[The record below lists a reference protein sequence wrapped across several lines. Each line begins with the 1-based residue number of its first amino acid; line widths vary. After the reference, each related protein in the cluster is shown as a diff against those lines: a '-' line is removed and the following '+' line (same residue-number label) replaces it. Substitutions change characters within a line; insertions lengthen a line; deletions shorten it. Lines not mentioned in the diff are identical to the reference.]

1 MACPAGLIK
10 AYVHV
15 ALALHPSISGMS
27 LRSTQKNVT
36 SLAETCICANFK
48 PSAAG
53 ETGLG
58 KSTFVYNLV
67 SGFKVLHPGR
77 AHVEEA
83 TTMRQFKEDP
93 SSLRTVLA
101 PLDMPESNN
110 RLIITIQVRD
120 TGAST
125 TATTAAT
132 AAPATTHSRAEQ

>member
-1 MACPAGLIK
+1 M
-10 AYVHV
+10 
-15 ALALHPSISGMS
+15 
-27 LRSTQKNVT
+27 
-36 SLAETCICANFK
+36 
-48 PSAAG
+48 
-53 ETGLG
+53 G